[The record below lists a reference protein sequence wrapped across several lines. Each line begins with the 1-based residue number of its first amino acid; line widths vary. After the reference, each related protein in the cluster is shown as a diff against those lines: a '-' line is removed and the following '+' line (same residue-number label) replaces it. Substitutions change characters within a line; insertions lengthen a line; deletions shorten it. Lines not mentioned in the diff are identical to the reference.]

1 MFDDNHM
8 EESDLLLR
16 SILENGQEEVP
27 AHVWD
32 GVAEGLDKVAR
43 RRAVVLWM
51 GRAAAVAAAAAV
63 VAGVFF
69 RHGDEE
75 TIVPEATENMIAV
88 VQEAPAAD
96 AEDAGEILLANVEDC
111 RPVAPKTLVL
121 KEYVPVR
128 VGAMEQSTPEAP
140 EKPAEAADAPVLKDE
155 DTDTENRSEN
165 TLKTEYAGPIDWGT
179 DDEETGRRKT
189 GTSIVLSGIA
199 GSNNPQSQGRLGPLK
214 SPGMLK
220 APTKTTV
227 EQTENHITYGI
238 PLSFGAGVKLNFTDR
253 WSMGIGVNYSILTS
267 KFNGKYTKVEDG
279 IASVPIT
286 STVHNTLH
294 YIGVPV
300 NAYYNIINRDF
311 INFYTYAGAAVEKC
325 IANRY
330 EMQTT
335 PVIHHEEDVKG
346 LQVSANL
353 GMGVEFLLG
362 KHLGIYIDPSLRYYF
377 DSGQPKSIRTAQPL
391 MLGFEM
397 GLRFNL

>member
-43 RRAVVLWM
+43 RRTVVLWM

-75 TIVPEATENMIAV
+75 TIVPEAAENMIAL
-88 VQEAPAAD
+88 VQETPAAD
-96 AEDAGEILLANVEDC
+96 AEEAVETLLANVEDF
-111 RPVAPKTLVL
+111 RPVAPKTLVH

-128 VGAMEQSTPEAP
+128 TTTITEQSTPETS
-140 EKPAEAADAPVLKDE
+140 EKPAETTEAPVMKE
-155 DTDTENRSEN
+155 EN
-165 TLKTEYAGPIDWGT
+165 TVKTEYAGPIDWGT
-179 DDEETGRRKT
+179 DEEETGRRKI
-189 GTSIVLSGIA
+189 GTSIVVSGIA
-199 GSNNPQSQGRLGPLK
+199 GSNSPQSQGRLGPLK
-214 SPGMLK
+214 SPGILK

-227 EQTENHITYGI
+227 EQTENHMTYGI

-253 WSMGIGVNYSILTS
+253 WSMGLGVNYSVLTS
-267 KFNGKYTKVEDG
+267 KFSGKYTKVEDG

>member
-1 MFDDNHM
+1 MFEDNHI
-8 EESDLLLR
+8 EESDLLFR

-27 AHVWD
+27 EHVWD
-32 GVAEGLDKVAR
+32 GVAAGLDKAAKR
-43 RRAVVLWM
+43 RTVVLWM

-69 RHGDEE
+69 RHTDEGM
-75 TIVPEATENMIAV
+75 IVPETGENMIAV
-88 VQEAPAAD
+88 VQETPTADDAVPA
-96 AEDAGEILLANVEDC
+96 EEVLLANVENL
-111 RPVAPKTLVL
+111 RPVAAAVLAQKTYSPETVVAEVETCEIHKQTAETPVV
-121 KEYVPVR
+121 KEENSKQ
-128 VGAMEQSTPEAP
+128 GAIA
-140 EKPAEAADAPVLKDE
+140 
-155 DTDTENRSEN
+155 EN
-165 TLKTEYAGPIDWGT
+165 TVKSEYAGPVDWET
-179 DDEETGRRKT
+179 EEESGRRKI
-189 GTSIVLSGIA
+189 GTSLVLSGNA
-199 GSNNPQSQGRLGPLK
+199 GSNNPQNQGRLGPLK
-214 SPGMLK
+214 SPGILK
-220 APTKTTV
+220 APSKTTI

-253 WSMGIGVNYSILTS
+253 WAIGLGVNYSILTS
-267 KFNGKYTKVEDG
+267 KFNGKYTKVENG
-279 IASVPIT
+279 VAAVPIS
-286 STVHNTLH
+286 STVHNTQH

-300 NAYYNIINRDF
+300 NAYYNIVNRDF
-311 INFYTYAGAAVEKC
+311 INFYSYAGAAVEKC
-325 IANRY
+325 IANKY

-335 PVIHHEEDVKG
+335 PVINHEEDVKG

>member
-43 RRAVVLWM
+43 RRTVVLWM

-75 TIVPEATENMIAV
+75 TIVPEAAENMIAL
-88 VQEAPAAD
+88 VQETPAAD
-96 AEDAGEILLANVEDC
+96 AEEAVETLLANVEDF
-111 RPVAPKTLVL
+111 RPVAPKTLVH

-128 VGAMEQSTPEAP
+128 TTTITEQSTPETS
-140 EKPAEAADAPVLKDE
+140 EKPAEATEAPVMKE
-155 DTDTENRSEN
+155 EN
-165 TLKTEYAGPIDWGT
+165 TAKTEYAGPIDWGT
-179 DDEETGRRKT
+179 DEEETGRRKI
-189 GTSIVLSGIA
+189 GTSIVVSGIA
-199 GSNNPQSQGRLGPLK
+199 GSNSPQSQGRLGPLK
-214 SPGMLK
+214 SPGILK

-227 EQTENHITYGI
+227 EQTENHMTYGI

-253 WSMGIGVNYSILTS
+253 WSMGLGVNYSVLTS
-267 KFNGKYTKVEDG
+267 KFSGKYTKVEDG

-377 DSGQPKSIRTAQPL
+377 DSGQPKSIRTVQPL

>member
-1 MFDDNHM
+1 MFEDNHI
-8 EESDLLLR
+8 EESDLLFR

-27 AHVWD
+27 THVWD
-32 GVAEGLDKVAR
+32 GVAARLDKAAKR
-43 RRAVVLWM
+43 RTVVLWM

-69 RHGDEE
+69 RHTDEE
-75 TIVPEATENMIAV
+75 MIVPEAAENMIAV
-88 VQEAPAAD
+88 VQETPATDNTAPT
-96 AEDAGEILLANVEDC
+96 EEILLANVENF
-111 RPVAPKTLVL
+111 RPAAPTVLVQKTYSPESVVAEVESCEIP
-121 KEYVPVR
+121 
-128 VGAMEQSTPEAP
+128 EQT
-140 EKPAEAADAPVLKDE
+140 AEASVVKEESPKQESA
-155 DTDTENRSEN
+155 SEN
-165 TLKTEYAGPIDWGT
+165 TVKSEYAGPVDWGT
-179 DDEETGRRKT
+179 EEEAGRRKIS
-189 GTSIVLSGIA
+189 TSLVLSGNA
-199 GSNNPQSQGRLGPLK
+199 GSNNPQNQGRLGPLK
-214 SPGMLK
+214 SPGILK
-220 APTKTTV
+220 APTKTTI

-253 WSMGIGVNYSILTS
+253 WAIGLGVNYSILTS
-267 KFNGKYTKVEDG
+267 KFNGKYTKVENG
-279 IASVPIT
+279 VAAVPIS
-286 STVHNTLH
+286 STVHNTQH

-300 NAYYNIINRDF
+300 NAYYNIVNRDF
-311 INFYTYAGAAVEKC
+311 INFYSYAGAAVEKC
-325 IANRY
+325 IANKY

-335 PVIHHEEDVKG
+335 PVINHEEDVKG